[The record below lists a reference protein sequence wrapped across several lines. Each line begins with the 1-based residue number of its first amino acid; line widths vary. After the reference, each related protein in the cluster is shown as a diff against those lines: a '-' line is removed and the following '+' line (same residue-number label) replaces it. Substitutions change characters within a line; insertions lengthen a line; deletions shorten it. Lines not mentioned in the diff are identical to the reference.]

1 MVCPPDSNDP
11 DTILELL
18 AIALDKTRG
27 VPAGILPDLEATLQQ
42 RTRVAAW
49 RSNTRTVLHFLNYNI
64 PLGRK
69 AAGTVPTLRNVAV
82 NLTLPT
88 TAPAPTTI
96 TLHTP
101 EPGVGSEG
109 PIPFQRHGHTL
120 NFRLPTWNIHQIADI
135 R

>member
-11 DTILELL
+11 DTILEHLD
-18 AIALDKTRG
+18 IALDKTRG
-27 VPAGILPDLEATLQQ
+27 VPAGILPELEAARRQ

-49 RSNTRTVLHFLNYNI
+49 RSNARTVLHFLNYNVS
-64 PLGRK
+64 LGRN
-69 AAGTVPTLRNVAV
+69 AAGAVPTLRNVAV

-88 TAPAPTTI
+88 TAPAPTAI

-109 PIPFQRHGHTL
+109 SIPFQRDGHTL
-120 NFRLPTWNIHQIADI
+120 RFRLPTWNIHQIADI